1 MNGRG
6 KKRWTAGLKTYN
18 QQPAIKELI
27 LLILYGGAAEWNS
40 SFHPI
45 QLKQKVKLFILI
57 EWNESWRVSWN
68 EIKMYYNSNLYE
80 ADSYLVIIIECFCE
94 EWTNTWNWLRG
105 ELVASYKA
113 SAHQSHQNQ
122 FNSSLPNGKNWLI
135 WLIAGWLAPSV
146 CRAEEKWD
154 WWMKMKSID
163 LFFGEAWSAEDNGSG
178 VCFSFSFLW
187 GVMGGAT
194 RQCSAK
200 RREQKEKTN
209 GMSFHLSFSLLLK
222 KRNKSK
228 EKEESGLAALF
239 LGWLWAAASRTATSQ
254 QQRRAAHNNKLN

>member
-1 MNGRG
+1 LNGRG

-135 WLIAGWLAPSV
+135 WLIAGWLAP
-146 CRAEEKWD
+146 
-154 WWMKMKSID
+154 
-163 LFFGEAWSAEDNGSG
+163 
-178 VCFSFSFLW
+178 
-187 GVMGGAT
+187 
-194 RQCSAK
+194 
-200 RREQKEKTN
+200 REQSSSIK
-209 GMSFHLSFSLLLK
+209 
-222 KRNKSK
+222 NKW
-228 EKEESGLAALF
+228 F
-239 LGWLWAAASRTATSQ
+239 VFGWLLFSRSSVICFGWFSWVDLLAGYGRHSRTATSQ
-254 QQRRAAHNNKLN
+254 

>member
-80 ADSYLVIIIECFCE
+80 ADSYLLIINEMF
-94 EWTNTWNWLRG
+94 
-105 ELVASYKA
+105 
-113 SAHQSHQNQ
+113 
-122 FNSSLPNGKNWLI
+122 FM
-135 WLIAGWLAPSV
+135 
-146 CRAEEKWD
+146 KWFVD
-154 WWMKMKSID
+154 S
-163 LFFGEAWSAEDNGSG
+163 E
-178 VCFSFSFLW
+178 
-187 GVMGGAT
+187 
-194 RQCSAK
+194 
-200 RREQKEKTN
+200 
-209 GMSFHLSFSLLLK
+209 
-222 KRNKSK
+222 
-228 EKEESGLAALF
+228 
-239 LGWLWAAASRTATSQ
+239 
-254 QQRRAAHNNKLN
+254 

>member
-105 ELVASYKA
+105 ELVAEYK
-113 SAHQSHQNQ
+113 
-122 FNSSLPNGKNWLI
+122 
-135 WLIAGWLAPSV
+135 GWMEP
-146 CRAEEKWD
+146 
-154 WWMKMKSID
+154 I
-163 LFFGEAWSAEDNGSG
+163 
-178 VCFSFSFLW
+178 
-187 GVMGGAT
+187 
-194 RQCSAK
+194 
-200 RREQKEKTN
+200 
-209 GMSFHLSFSLLLK
+209 
-222 KRNKSK
+222 
-228 EKEESGLAALF
+228 LF
-239 LGWLWAAASRTATSQ
+239 LKRKGNGANETQLKP
-254 QQRRAAHNNKLN
+254 RRAISEMRLMKLM